1 MQTNAVSDRL
11 AGEKEKG
18 ERRNERVQD
27 VISHEKCSSNQI
39 NFEKSINPG
48 LPDQPVCHNTSQD
61 QETGFVKNI
70 AKPPTLTFDNKKTFL
85 GSRHKQWSVHV

>member
-1 MQTNAVSDRL
+1 MQTNAVSDRP

-27 VISHEKCSSNQI
+27 VVSHEKCSSNQI
-39 NFEKSINPG
+39 KKSINPG

-61 QETGFVKNI
+61 QKTGFVKNV
-70 AKPPTLTFDNKKTFL
+70 AKPPTLTFDNKKPFL
-85 GSRHKQWSVHV
+85 GSRHKRWSVHD